1 MLGTGRVKRR
11 QIPAA
16 HRDELRREPAMPVDP
31 GADFRGIE
39 PHHQSSAGAGRHL
52 RARYVVVIGR
62 GVETQ
67 HRTAGDANMICLL
80 YTSDAADE

>member
-1 MLGTGRVKRR
+1 MLGTERVKRR

-39 PHHQSSAGAGRHL
+39 PRITNRVPGTTD
-52 RARYVVVIGR
+52 R
-62 GVETQ
+62 GQRDE
-67 HRTAGDANMICLL
+67 
-80 YTSDAADE
+80 AAKAFAQPPTKVAFS